1 MYKSCLRCLWYRCR
15 ISVGH
20 SAPANAAGLSAVR
33 SLVFDPIAKG
43 SDMTIS
49 SCDIAQAFL
58 QSDKFPESDPA
69 RFLKVRDPIT
79 KQYRYFRQ
87 WGVLYGSKSSSVR
100 WQRTLHP
107 WLESIGFRQGFN
119 EPCAFYHPE
128 RKIRLLSYVDDLLT
142 KASRA
147 DAEWFYKQLFERSD
161 CKEVQ
166 WLTADKPLD
175 HLGMTIFMDETG
187 VFISMQDY
195 IRTMLVKLGM
205 EGCADSRVR
214 TPMRKP
220 ITDFTEVD
228 SDEKAFFMSVCGMI
242 GWLASTARP
251 DLKHALP

>member
-1 MYKSCLRCLWYRCR
+1 MHAWSTENEVPRLISSMIDMDGNVFPLLWGPGNASCYPVPGTVIKTPSDGIGQGDSQGRWSRLRVAICWTGASMCCKVRCVIQGFR
-15 ISVGH
+15 EMCSLLDGADFCYASDI
-20 SAPANAAGLSAVR
+20 AGLSAVR

-107 WLESIGFRQGFN
+107 LLESIGFQQGHN
-119 EPCAFYHPE
+119 EPCAFFHPE

-147 DAEWFYKQLFERSD
+147 DAEKGSQ
-161 CKEVQ
+161 
-166 WLTADKPLD
+166 A
-175 HLGMTIFMDETG
+175 H
-187 VFISMQDY
+187 
-195 IRTMLVKLGM
+195 
-205 EGCADSRVR
+205 
-214 TPMRKP
+214 
-220 ITDFTEVD
+220 
-228 SDEKAFFMSVCGMI
+228 
-242 GWLASTARP
+242 
-251 DLKHALP
+251 